1 YLARFIDQESRIF
14 INRFYQR
21 HRQLTP
27 QQMADDLYARV
38 RGNPRRFTTVYRYLE
53 PQADIDAYI
62 AALYAQ
68 VPASVSLARS
78 TLESLYR
85 THAPDALSL
94 TDRAYTAQIHPLELW
109 MVRALRAAP
118 KTDLR
123 ALYEASAGVRLEV
136 YDWLFKTSR
145 KNAQDIRIQSLLEV
159 EAFDGLL
166 ADWKRVGYPFD
177 NITPSYATAI
187 GSSGDRPAALAE
199 LMGILVNDGVRAPMV
214 SLNGLHFAADTPY
227 DTRLSPKLNPGE
239 RLMPAEVARTVRR
252 ALAQVV
258 ESGTAVRLAGAVKL
272 ADGHVLTLGGK
283 TGTGDHRF
291 ERYGKGGQLL
301 ESRVVNRTATFVFY
315 LGDRHFGTLTAL
327 VQGEQA
333 GQFGYTSSLTAQIL
347 KTLLPQLQPH
357 LGLKPP
363 PVPKGAPAAPPEPVP
378 VMPPAP
384 AREKPD
390 GA

>member
-1 YLARFIDQESRIF
+1 
-14 INRFYQR
+14 
-21 HRQLTP
+21 
-27 QQMADDLYARV
+27 
-38 RGNPRRFTTVYRYLE
+38 
-53 PQADIDAYI
+53 
-62 AALYAQ
+62 
-68 VPASVSLARS
+68 
-78 TLESLYR
+78 
-85 THAPDALSL
+85 
-94 TDRAYTAQIHPLELW
+94 
-109 MVRALRAAP
+109 
-118 KTDLR
+118 
-123 ALYEASAGVRLEV
+123 
-136 YDWLFKTSR
+136 
-145 KNAQDIRIQSLLEV
+145 
-159 EAFDGLL
+159 
-166 ADWKRVGYPFD
+166 
-177 NITPSYATAI
+177 
-187 GSSGDRPAALAE
+187 
-199 LMGILVNDGVRAPMV
+199 
-214 SLNGLHFAADTPY
+214 LNGLHFAADTPY

-258 ESGTAVRLAGAVKL
+258 ESGTAVRLSGAVKL

-363 PVPKGAPAAPPEPVP
+363 PVPKGAPAAPPEPAP
-378 VMPPAP
+378 APITPPAP

-390 GA
+390 GATSQADPPVKQPAPIQGGFPEDLEPSVVLPIPVAPPAGGAPPGPSP